1 MSIRNEERPLKRPV
15 VAVTGAT
22 GYIGRNLLE
31 RLTAYADVIALSRS
45 GDERKNE
52 PHVTWRSCDLFS
64 LIDAERA
71 LAGADYAVY
80 LVHSMLPSAKL
91 TQARFEDMDALLA
104 DHFARAAS
112 KNGVRQIVYL
122 SGIVPADV
130 PPDDLSRHLR
140 SRLEVERILASYSV
154 PITTLRAGLIV
165 GPEGSSFPILLKLVR
180 RLPMM
185 ILPKWTR
192 TRTHAIAL
200 PEVLDALTAT
210 IGREDVY
217 RRAID
222 IGGPDVMTY
231 KEMLSQT
238 AETLGKK
245 RFFIPFPAFSVY
257 LSRLWLALI
266 TGTPKEMAYPLI
278 ESLVHPMV
286 AREERRVPGIGMGV
300 IPFRK
305 AAEDAIARERER
317 ESGGKAAKV
326 RESGAGNR
334 RSGNGRSGN
343 GGAGSKRFRSGSMH
357 RAENRNNSGS
367 GKAAP
372 PDKSDV
378 RSVQRLRL
386 PAGMDA
392 GAAAQAYLSWLNR
405 AAGPLIRVS
414 HDPNDIYR
422 IRIAERKAPLLELT
436 YSEERSSPTRALYY
450 ITGGSFSSRKV
461 THRGRLEFMQLPE
474 SDACIVAI
482 HDYLPSLPW
491 FIYKYTQAKIH
502 LWVMHAF
509 RRHLEKQVRSQG
521 RHSIDA

>member
-1 MSIRNEERPLKRPV
+1 MTIQNDSAAKRPV
-15 VAVTGAT
+15 VALTGAS
-22 GYIGRNLLE
+22 GYIGSNLLK
-31 RLTAYADVIALSRS
+31 RLTAFADVIALSRG
-45 GDERKNE
+45 GDSRQDE

-91 TQARFEDMDALLA
+91 TQARFEDMDVVLA

-122 SGIVPADV
+122 SGIIPPDV
-130 PPDDLSRHLR
+130 PPDRLSRHLR
-140 SRLEVERILASYSV
+140 SRLEVEKVLASYGV
-154 PITTLRAGLIV
+154 PVTTLRAGLVV

-180 RLPMM
+180 RLPLM

-192 TRTHAIAL
+192 TPTHAIAL
-200 PEVLDALTAT
+200 SEVLDALTAA
-210 IGREDVY
+210 IGRTDVY

-222 IGGPDVMTY
+222 IGGPDVMSY
-231 KEMLSQT
+231 KEMLRQT
-238 AETLGKK
+238 ADTLGKK

-286 AREERRVPGIGMGV
+286 ARQDRRVHGIGEGV
-300 IPFRK
+300 IPFRQ
-305 AAEDAIARERER
+305 AAEEAIAHERAR
-317 ESGGKAAKV
+317 SGGRTGDKQK
-326 RESGAGNR
+326 R
-334 RSGNGRSGN
+334 RSGDAS
-343 GGAGSKRFRSGSMH
+343 
-357 RAENRNNSGS
+357 RAAR
-367 GKAAP
+367 
-372 PDKSDV
+372 SDV
-378 RSVQRLRL
+378 RSVQRMRL

-392 GAAAQAYLSWLNR
+392 GSAATTYLGWLNR
-405 AAGPLIRVS
+405 VAGPLINVS
-414 HDPNDIYR
+414 HDKSNIYR
-422 IRIAERKAPLLELT
+422 IYISPRKTPLLELT

-450 ITGGSFSSRKV
+450 ITGGSFSSPKQ
-461 THRGRLEFMQLPE
+461 THRGRLEFLQVPE
-474 SDACIVAI
+474 SDDCIVAI

-502 LWVMHAF
+502 LWVMHTY
-509 RRHLEKQVRSQG
+509 RRYLKKK
-521 RHSIDA
+521 I